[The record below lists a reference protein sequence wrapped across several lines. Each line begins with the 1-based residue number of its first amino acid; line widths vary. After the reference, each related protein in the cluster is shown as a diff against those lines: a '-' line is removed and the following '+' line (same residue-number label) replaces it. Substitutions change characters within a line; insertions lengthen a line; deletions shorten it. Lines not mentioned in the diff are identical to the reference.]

1 MRLRLPGI
9 PIVRPPRF
17 PPLRAQLPPVPYLAR
32 RSFLGGLTATLAC
45 LPGFAS
51 AGAIRRLTLVRP
63 ASGEILRNVPFWWD
77 DAPFEPGLAKLDWLM
92 RDVYA
97 QRVRPIDMRLFY
109 LLAMLQAE
117 FGGRPILVTSG
128 YRTRA
133 TNEWLRSQGIG
144 AARDSFHLR
153 GRAVDIK
160 LSGVPLARVA
170 AFGSLLGLGGVGLYG
185 AFVHLDTGPK
195 RIWRG

>member
-1 MRLRLPGI
+1 M
-9 PIVRPPRF
+9 
-17 PPLRAQLPPVPYLAR
+17 PYLAR
-32 RSFLGGLTATLAC
+32 RGFLGGLTATLGC
-45 LPGFAS
+45 LPGFAC
-51 AGAIRRLTLVRP
+51 AGAVRRLTLVRP
-63 ASGEILRNVPFWWD
+63 ASGEFLRDVPFWWG

-97 QRVRPIDMRLFY
+97 QSVRPIDMRLFY
-109 LLAMLQAE
+109 LLALLQAE

-153 GRAVDIK
+153 GRAVDLK
-160 LSGVPLARVA
+160 MPGVPPARVA
-170 AFGSLLGLGGVGLYG
+170 EFGSLLGLGGVGLYS
-185 AFVHLDTGPK
+185 AFVHLDTGPN
-195 RIWRG
+195 RMWRG

>member
-1 MRLRLPGI
+1 
-9 PIVRPPRF
+9 
-17 PPLRAQLPPVPYLAR
+17 
-32 RSFLGGLTATLAC
+32 
-45 LPGFAS
+45 
-51 AGAIRRLTLVRP
+51 
-63 ASGEILRNVPFWWD
+63 
-77 DAPFEPGLAKLDWLM
+77 
-92 RDVYA
+92 
-97 QRVRPIDMRLFY
+97 MRLFY

-170 AFGSLLGLGGVGLYG
+170 AFGSVLGLGGVGLYG

>member
-1 MRLRLPGI
+1 M
-9 PIVRPPRF
+9 
-17 PPLRAQLPPVPYLAR
+17 PYLSR
-32 RSFLGGLTATLAC
+32 RRVLGGLTATLAY
-45 LPGFAS
+45 LPGFAI
-51 AGAIRRLTLVRP
+51 AGAVRRLTLIRP
-63 ASGEILRNVPFWWD
+63 ASGEILRDVPFWWH
-77 DAPFEPGLAKLDWLM
+77 DAPFEPGLTKLDWLM

-109 LLAMLQAE
+109 LLAMLQTE

-128 YRTRA
+128 YRTRL

-153 GRAVDIK
+153 ARAVDISM
-160 LSGVPLARVA
+160 SGVSPARLAE
-170 AFGSLLGLGGVGLYG
+170 FGLSLGLGGVGLYK

-195 RIWRG
+195 RMWRA